1 MSIGGWSSGRVDS
14 ARTSEISTHLPSLQ
28 WGFGV
33 CGRGGRG
40 ESPMGYGGIQMPG
53 RRHSDLCRL
62 SDLSK
67 DPHPT
72 VKHNHRD
79 QLQGRQI
86 LNPQL
91 PIWKL
96 QWFMSGFI
104 GVEFRLES

>member
-1 MSIGGWSSGRVDS
+1 
-14 ARTSEISTHLPSLQ
+14 
-28 WGFGV
+28 
-33 CGRGGRG
+33 
-40 ESPMGYGGIQMPG
+40 MGYGGIQMPG

-91 PIWKL
+91 TIWKL